1 MFQQEGIVQL
11 KSHGKDREARKKKAD
26 DPDTACQRSGM
37 RGRQE
42 SGMKKLEKKRTK
54 LRQKSTDP
62 IEASVT

>member
-1 MFQQEGIVQL
+1 
-11 KSHGKDREARKKKAD
+11 
-26 DPDTACQRSGM
+26 M

-42 SGMKKLEKKRTK
+42 FGMKKPEKRRSK

>member
-1 MFQQEGIVQL
+1 LYTIEKPRKGQ
-11 KSHGKDREARKKKAD
+11 KSKKKKAD

-42 SGMKKLEKKRTK
+42 SGMKKPEKKWTK